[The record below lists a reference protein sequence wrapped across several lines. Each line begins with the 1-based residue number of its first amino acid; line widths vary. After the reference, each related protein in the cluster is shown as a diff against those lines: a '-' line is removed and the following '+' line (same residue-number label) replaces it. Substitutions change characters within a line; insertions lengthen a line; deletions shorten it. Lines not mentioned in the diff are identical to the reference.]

1 MDQLLGEF
9 PAKLDAKGRFALPSA
24 FRNYFVEGVAISR
37 AQDKCLK
44 CLSVPDYQA
53 RLKGLTAKASGT
65 RQDRNIV
72 RAITSGTRVQN
83 LDSQGRVLLTDQLR
97 TYASLDKEI
106 VIIGVGS
113 AAEIWSKEGWE
124 EVLAEGEAALELSD
138 LVF

>member
-9 PAKLDAKGRFALPSA
+9 PAKLDAKGRFALPSV
-24 FRNYFVEGVAISR
+24 FRSYFTEGVAVSR
-37 AQDKCLK
+37 AQDKCLR

-53 RLKGLTAKASGT
+53 RLKKLMAQASGT
-65 RQDRNIV
+65 RKERNIV

-97 TYASLDKEI
+97 SYAELDKEI
-106 VIIGVGS
+106 VIIGAGS
-113 AAEIWSKEGWE
+113 AVEIWSKEGWD

-138 LVF
+138 IVF